1 MTSRFLP
8 FAFVELVSPYN
19 KKNITRWLEDMN
31 VMFSW
36 QEQYLFASLTC
47 EILFLPLEHNIHI
60 FSPQCNF
67 LYVFTTQFLT
77 NSLKMKSVIYNCPII
92 FFYNTSEKSGIL
104 ATVKNYTAY
113 ESSWQTIEKL
123 TKSLNIMTYTWMH
136 STEVLPP
143 FFEIQWIKISPKL

>member
-1 MTSRFLP
+1 
-8 FAFVELVSPYN
+8 
-19 KKNITRWLEDMN
+19 
-31 VMFSW
+31 
-36 QEQYLFASLTC
+36 
-47 EILFLPLEHNIHI
+47 
-60 FSPQCNF
+60 
-67 LYVFTTQFLT
+67 
-77 NSLKMKSVIYNCPII
+77 MKSVIYNCPII

-123 TKSLNIMTYTWMH
+123 TNSLNIMTYTWMH